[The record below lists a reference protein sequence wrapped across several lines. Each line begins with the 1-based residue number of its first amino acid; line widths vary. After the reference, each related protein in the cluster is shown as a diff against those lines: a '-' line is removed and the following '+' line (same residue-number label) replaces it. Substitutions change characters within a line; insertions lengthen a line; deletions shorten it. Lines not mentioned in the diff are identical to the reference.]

1 MNWSSLLIVVI
12 AVAASGC
19 AGRQTFSDTAREG
32 ETVAVAAGLMHSFT
46 RENIT
51 VTITPASGSPVT
63 YPANDPAIRAVTNL
77 YADPLS
83 SIVISREI
91 GNNETPFAQT
101 YAGTVASFFTGD
113 DKDWWQTLVILDLPT
128 PMAAG
133 LATVDVSTL
142 DGTETASATL
152 NIVAGTG
159 APNSLDAEVLGPL
172 QQDQL
177 TSLQRVEH
185 YTVQFS
191 GSPTTTP
198 YAIQVDLTHDADR
211 NNGGTGLAYVVNPIG
226 YIKNAAW
233 SDDGTSTRVILT
245 PTNAGQIRALSDFK
259 FYVAGRVTNL
269 AISSVQAFDESG
281 APVSGVF
288 AAVAP

>member
-12 AVAASGC
+12 AVATSGC

-32 ETVAVAAGLMHSFT
+32 ETVAVAAGLKHAFT

-191 GSPTTTP
+191 GPP
-198 YAIQVDLTHDADR
+198 LQHRMQFRLI
-211 NNGGTGLAYVVNPIG
+211 
-226 YIKNAAW
+226 
-233 SDDGTSTRVILT
+233 
-245 PTNAGQIRALSDFK
+245 
-259 FYVAGRVTNL
+259 
-269 AISSVQAFDESG
+269 
-281 APVSGVF
+281 
-288 AAVAP
+288 